1 MSSDT
6 VKKNIEKSKTESET
20 KSTTESKSSD
30 GNASSTKTSDNN
42 ASSTKSSNDNSSSTN
57 SSNDNSS
64 STNSSNKNPAQARP
78 TSYFSSVSSD
88 EYREGWDSIFGTKN
102 TRNHK
107 SASASSDGNKKV
119 KLPYSVRLSNED
131 LNRDLHDLLKD
142 ALRKR
147 AKKDKLR
154 IGRLLNSARI
164 TWHLECEISE

>member
-6 VKKNIEKSKTESET
+6 AKKKIEKSKTESET
-20 KSTTESKSSD
+20 KSTTKSKSSD
-30 GNASSTKTSDNN
+30 DNA
-42 ASSTKSSNDNSSSTN
+42 SSTN

-64 STNSSNKNPAQARP
+64 STNSSNDNASSTDSSNKSPAQARP

-102 TRNHK
+102 IRNHK
-107 SASASSDGNKKV
+107 SATASSDGNKKV
-119 KLPYSVRLSNED
+119 RLPYSVRLSNED